1 MNGIIDSIR
10 QMFPITDSI
19 WICFVVLSLVLFV
32 PMLSKRLRFPQIAG
46 LIITGTII
54 GPGLL
59 NILHITPEIQFFS
72 RIGLLFIMFFAGLDI
87 DLEEMKRNKVWGILF
102 GVATFAI
109 PWALCYYSCLYMLQL
124 TANTSA
130 ILACIMG
137 SHTLIS
143 YPVISRYGLGRR
155 KSVTI
160 SVAGALIAILMALVV
175 YAVIMSTSGD
185 KEFSPLWFTVKII
198 IYLSAVIILYP
209 HMARSFFQKVTNSF
223 SHFLFVMILLAL
235 SCGIAQIIGLD
246 SIVGAFLAG
255 IVLNRYIPKS
265 SPLMNRLDFVGNTLF
280 VPLFLLGTGLM
291 IDLSGIDGN
300 WMFMTTFLVLFTIG
314 TIGKWFAAL
323 LAQKANRFTRND
335 RLIMFGLSESH
346 AAGALAIAMGA
357 YAGGLMD
364 NSTLSATVLI
374 VLFSCILS
382 NLITEKASVSLHQNE
397 QSDLNVSES
406 RLMVMLTGSNTLQAL
421 MDTAITLYDK
431 NCPELVGLYVTING
445 EHAPKYL
452 QDGKGRLEEAARIA
466 ASADVPFITHN
477 RLGNNIIDSILHA
490 SNEFGTDRMLMGLP
504 LRHSIDLPY
513 LDNIISPL
521 NDRFHGQIVL
531 QRFVTPM
538 NTIRRIVVLVPG
550 PVLQDDEFEKCMESV
565 FSLTMAIG
573 CATEFYGKEQPISAV
588 RGTGLNFSSGR
599 VSYNEVSE
607 TADMHWVISGL
618 KNDHLLII
626 VGPRDSESH
635 AGRSFRH
642 LYERIHMPETD
653 FSTMLLFPETKTVK
667 GKEEATIRT
676 ERDFLKMLRM

>member
-1 MNGIIDSIR
+1 MSF
-10 QMFPITDSI
+10 QQLFPVTDSI
-19 WICFVVLSLVLFV
+19 WICFVVLTLVLFV
-32 PMLSKRLRFPQIAG
+32 PMLCKRLRFPQIAG
-46 LIITGTII
+46 LIVTGTLI
-54 GPGLL
+54 GPGIL
-59 NILHITPEIQFFS
+59 NILNITPEISFFS

-87 DLEEMKRNKVWGILF
+87 DLEEMKRNKVWGTAF
-102 GVATFAI
+102 GVLTFAL
-109 PWALCYYSCLYMLQL
+109 PWSLCYAAGIYLLHL
-124 TANTSA
+124 TPSSAA
-130 ILACIMG
+130 ILSCIMG

-160 SVAGALIAILMALVV
+160 SVSGALIAILLALIV
-175 YAVIMSTSGD
+175 YAVIMSTNGNGNF
-185 KEFSPLWFTVKII
+185 KPFWFTLKIVVYI
-198 IYLSAVIILYP
+198 SAVILIYP
-209 HMARSFFQKVTNSF
+209 RMARTFFQRVTNSF

-235 SCGIAQIIGLD
+235 SCGLAQIIGLD

-291 IDLSGIDGN
+291 IDLTGMTGN
-300 WMFMTTFLVLFTIG
+300 WLFLTLFAVLFTVG
-314 TIGKWFAAL
+314 TLGKWLAAL
-323 LAQKANRFTRND
+323 LVQKANGFVRND
-335 RLIMFGLSESH
+335 RKVIFGLSESH

-364 NSTLSATVLI
+364 NTTLSTTVLI

-382 NLITEKASVSLHQNE
+382 NIITENGAAALHQDE
-397 QSDLNVSES
+397 QSDAITADS

-431 NCPELVGLYVTING
+431 NSPELVGLYITVNG

-452 QDGKGRLEEAARIA
+452 QDGKGRLEEASRIA

-477 RLGNNIIDSILHA
+477 RLGNNIVDSILHA
-490 SNEFGTDRMLMGLP
+490 SNEFSIDRMLMGLP

-521 NDRFHGQIVL
+521 NDGFQGQIVL

-550 PVLQDDEFEKCMESV
+550 PVLQDDAFEKCMESIY
-565 FSLTMAIG
+565 SLTMAIG
-573 CATEFYGKEQPISAV
+573 CATEFYGKDQPISAV
-588 RGTGLNFSSGR
+588 RGTGLNFSSGK
-599 VSYNEVSE
+599 VLYNEVSE

-618 KNDHLLII
+618 KADHLLMI
-626 VGPRDSESH
+626 VGPRDVESH
-635 AGRSFRH
+635 AGRAFRH

-667 GKEEATIRT
+667 GKEEATLRT